1 MGVAASLEPIARLL
15 LKRSLPPACPSLC
28 HTCLITQHQQPL
40 QLSIALNSM
49 PPIAESVVAICA
61 AGSPHRVSQSIVRI
75 PTSADECT
83 VGEVLGLISGGL
95 IFSCAHVQD
104 RWSLLPGEVDLY
116 DVWCLNDATIPRGL
130 LAGHYASTLGC
141 MILAPDSMN
150 VITSEDG
157 GTESGFALL
166 SEFEEKYG
174 SDIRPTEIE
183 FPEVTESA
191 QIHGFFFG
199 ADGKT
204 RHGTQFKIWKNSY
217 QIEFYSNDF
226 ERGCPG
232 GPIFTDQNQF
242 IGVVTVACTHPDL
255 NGLRHCLGVR
265 IDQCMPRLLS
275 RRIQWDSLVIQPE
288 THQAPDPNDPWE
300 QEQAAID
307 KLFASS

>member
-1 MGVAASLEPIARLL
+1 MLPI
-15 LKRSLPPACPSLC
+15 
-28 HTCLITQHQQPL
+28 I
-40 QLSIALNSM
+40 
-49 PPIAESVVAICA
+49 ESVVAIISKS
-61 AGSPHRVSQSIVRI
+61 SPSPISQSLVD
-75 PTSADECT
+75 PPSSADECT

-95 IFSCAHVQD
+95 IFTCAHLQD
-104 RWSLLPGEVDLY
+104 QWSLLPGEVDLY
-116 DVWCLNDATIPRGL
+116 DVWCMNDPTIPRGL

-141 MILAPDSMN
+141 MILASDSMT

-174 SDIRPTEIE
+174 SEIRPTEIE
-183 FPEVTESA
+183 FPEETESA
-191 QIHGFFFG
+191 KVHGFFFG

-204 RHGTQFKIWKNSY
+204 RHRTLFKIWKNSY

-242 IGVVTVACTHPDL
+242 IGVVTVASTHPCL

-265 IDQCMPRLLS
+265 IDQCMPRLLQS
-275 RRIQWDSLVIQPE
+275 RIQWDRLVIQPE

-300 QEQAAID
+300 QEQAAVDLLIN
-307 KLFASS
+307 AHEA